1 MIYFRICTKVNN
13 EKLALS
19 ALTSKDKLTSEAVQS
34 EGEDL
39 DAQLWTPVLLPNIG
53 SDACVLLN
61 KLSNILAC
69 VESTGFLSFGL
80 GKKKPSTKLDEY
92 LIFFPKNTGD
102 NAGNIMQG
110 LIEMQLNQYDDCI
123 IGWKNAM
130 NQKAL
135 VGAISSGNK
144 VEVLMG
150 IKEFSLEALKAYQEG
165 IPINFSGLWK
175 FERFV

>member
-1 MIYFRICTKVNN
+1 MIYFRICTEVNN

-19 ALTSKDKLTSEAVQS
+19 ALPSKDKLTSEAVQS

-53 SDACVLLN
+53 NGACVLLN
-61 KLSNILAC
+61 KLSNTLAC
-69 VESTGFLSFGL
+69 VESTGFLSLGL
-80 GKKKPSTKLDEY
+80 GKKKLSTKLDAH

-102 NAGNIMQG
+102 NAGNVMQG
-110 LIEMQLNQYDDCI
+110 LIEMQLNHYDDCI
-123 IGWKNAM
+123 IGWKTPM
-130 NQKAL
+130 NDKAL
-135 VGAISSGNK
+135 IGAVSSGK
-144 VEVLMG
+144 TVEVLAG

-165 IPINFSGLWK
+165 IPIKFSGLWK